1 MTGSSITCTLTHFQ
15 PTNKSSDFF
24 LILKMYKIPKISIN
38 LSVLKSKDIFTLLG
52 HGTATISPFYLAKH
66 KTDSSFC

>member
-1 MTGSSITCTLTHFQ
+1 MTGSFNSFSAYQQKVQI
-15 PTNKSSDFF
+15 F

-52 HGTATISPFYLAKH
+52 HGTATNSPFYTAKH

>member
-1 MTGSSITCTLTHFQ
+1 MTGSSITCTFSAYQ
-15 PTNKSSDFF
+15 QKFRFF

-52 HGTATISPFYLAKH
+52 HGTATISPFYMAKH